1 MINDEDM
8 AMTISTASNQQ
19 NSQPENQFDATSVL
33 AGNKT
38 SSQQVTEKQQRAKE
52 ILDASFPL
60 DQRSHQD
67 VVNYMVYY
75 CNLVACFA
83 DGKLVGLEKPS
94 QFVALSGH
102 KREPDSIVLKDA
114 QGSHLEITLCTHQGG
129 IDNLANIKDI
139 QLESRTSL
147 CMETQSNRRY
157 WISLLETGSRGD
169 PIAHSVDKE
178 YTSRSG
184 EDYKLTR
191 YCKN

>member
-1 MINDEDM
+1 
-8 AMTISTASNQQ
+8 MTISTASNNQ
-19 NSQPENQFDATSVL
+19 NIQTESQFDATSVL
-33 AGNKT
+33 AAEKT
-38 SSQQVTEKQQRAKE
+38 NAQRVTEKQQRAKE

-60 DQRSHQD
+60 ESGSHKD

-83 DGKLVGLEKPS
+83 DGKLVGLENPS

-102 KREPDSIVLKDA
+102 KREPETILLKDA
-114 QGSHLEITLCTHQGG
+114 QGCHLEISLGTHMGG

-147 CMETQSNRRY
+147 CMETQSSHRY
-157 WISLLETGSRGD
+157 WISLLETGAKGD

-184 EDYKLTR
+184 DDYSLTR
-191 YCKN
+191 ICKN